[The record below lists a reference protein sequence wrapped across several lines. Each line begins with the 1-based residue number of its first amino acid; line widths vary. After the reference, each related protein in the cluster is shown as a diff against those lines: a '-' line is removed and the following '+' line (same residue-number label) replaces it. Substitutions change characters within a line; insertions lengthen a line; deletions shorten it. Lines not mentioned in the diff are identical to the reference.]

1 MSLTLLQR
9 QALAILPKVT
19 GGLSFFFSAA
29 TAAYIM
35 LESPHVRKKFYHRL
49 ILGMS
54 LSDMSSSIS
63 LAMSTWPIPENSGV
77 VYAIGNEASCRAQG
91 FFIQIALSSALYNSS
106 LGFFYLLAVKY
117 GWNDSALRKWRLAF
131 HGIPLGWAI
140 GSAIAALQLDILH
153 SANLWCWIG
162 PNPDGSGPD
171 VNVYRMVLFY
181 GPLWTSIFVVTACL
195 CLVFAYVRDIT
206 LKAEAHIQGW
216 MTHQASATTESPTT
230 EFEGYVNSDE
240 DELYHDQGFTEDS
253 IERAPSKQ
261 SSVFLESSATDNSE
275 AARVTVKVRKKQKA
289 EIRSFTNRRKE
300 VAYQCLR
307 FAVAFYITWIPITS
321 VRILQIMEKPV
332 PYGLLLTA
340 AALTPMQGLPNL
352 VVFLFP
358 LLKKKWKT
366 LKKVLV
372 QPHPQTP
379 NVNVPE
385 RAVVRVRPEE
395 PLVDAENGETPPS
408 ETSDEKIANTVFS
421 SFNPHSVRFHPY
433 VQHLSSNNAESNPDL
448 SYIHPEMYMVAARKT
463 AQEPTQHQT
472 DSLSF
477 GSK

>member
-1 MSLTLLQR
+1 MSLTLSQL

-35 LESPHVRKKFYHRL
+35 LESPNVRKKFYPRL

-54 LSDMSSSIS
+54 LADLSSSIWF
-63 LAMSTWPIPENSGV
+63 AMSTWPIPEDSGV
-77 VYAIGNEASCRAQG
+77 VYAIGNEASCRTQG
-91 FFIQIALSSALYNSS
+91 FFIQFAISSAIYNSS

-131 HGIPLGWAI
+131 HGIPLVWAM
-140 GSAIAALQLDILH
+140 GSAIASLQLDILH

-171 VNVYRMVLFY
+171 VNIYRMFLFY
-181 GPLWTSIFVVTACL
+181 GPLWTSIFVVTTCL

-216 MTHQASATTESPTT
+216 MTYQASATTESPTT
-230 EFEGYVNSDE
+230 DDGEFKGYVNSDE

-253 IERAPSKQ
+253 IERASSKPS
-261 SSVFLESSATDNSE
+261 SSATDNSE
-275 AARVTVKVRKKQKA
+275 AARVKVKVRKKQMA
-289 EIRSFTNRRKE
+289 EIRSFTNRRRE

-321 VRILQIMEKPV
+321 MRILQIMEKPV

-340 AALTPMQGLPNL
+340 ATLTPMQGLPNL

-385 RAVVRVRPEE
+385 RAVVCPEE

-421 SFNPHSVRFHPY
+421 SFNPHMAYFHSY
-433 VQHLSSNNAESNPDL
+433 VQHLSSSNPESDREA

-463 AQEPTQHQT
+463 AQIRFSTKLER
-472 DSLSF
+472 
-477 GSK
+477 GA